1 MTDRSEITA
10 RKRRPEARPSE
21 ILEAALDLF
30 TERGFNA
37 TRLEDVASR
46 AGLSKAAIYLYF
58 KDKTS
63 LLVALVQA
71 TAGANIE
78 IAAQMIA
85 QHQGPVAPLLPRL
98 LAFMAGRI
106 EGTRMPDLMKL
117 VISESR
123 AHPGVGRFYLD
134 NVIGKAL
141 PLFQSLI
148 ERGIVRPGSRVAQYA
163 VRAGRLSLA
172 RRLIARYLALPQLS
186 PAFVAMKLGI
196 SVRHLHV
203 LFEQA
208 SMSFSHTVTALRIE
222 RSRELLHEAPKM
234 TVAAIASASGFD
246 SLATFYR
253 VFRGLQ
259 GVTPGDFREAP
270 IEETA

>member
-1 MTDRSEITA
+1 MTDQSETKA
-10 RKRRPEARPSE
+10 RKRRPKARPSE

-148 ERGIVRPGSRVAQYA
+148 ERGIAAGEFRPVDPRLTVKCIIGPIFLSAIWKA
-163 VRAGRLSLA
+163 V
-172 RRLIARYLALPQLS
+172 
-186 PAFVAMKLGI
+186 FVPIGAEPI
-196 SVRHLHV
+196 
-203 LFEQA
+203 
-208 SMSFSHTVTALRIE
+208 
-222 RSRELLHEAPKM
+222 
-234 TVAAIASASGFD
+234 D
-246 SLATFYR
+246 
-253 VFRGLQ
+253 
-259 GVTPGDFREAP
+259 
-270 IEETA
+270 IEELAKLHADFILRALTP